1 MAVATQEAM
10 TGLQKAAVLC
20 LALGPEGASRITQK
34 LAEDEVEA
42 LMIEIA
48 RLDRV
53 DPEVA
58 ADVMREAASNAADQG
73 NVRAGGVGFARE
85 LLDKTFGP
93 TKAQSVAKRVA
104 SARPDQAGFAR
115 LRKADPQRLATM
127 FRKEHPQTLALI
139 LANLAP
145 AQTAAVLK
153 ELERPLSAEIAY
165 RMARMEKVSP
175 ETLQVIEASLGADAE
190 LDLSP
195 GMSRTGGPGTVATIL
210 NLLQGTIEKEIL
222 EQVAERDQ
230 ALSEQIRNLM
240 FVFEDLL
247 RLDDKALQRLLR
259 DVDTKTL
266 ALALKGASAEL
277 RDKMMGQMSQRAV
290 GVLKEEIEMLGPV
303 RMKDVEAAQSGIVT
317 QVRALEEAGEV
328 VIGGGADDVVVQ

>member
-1 MAVATQEAM
+1 MAAAVQEPM

-34 LAEDEVEA
+34 LAEDEVEQ
-42 LMIEIA
+42 LMVEIA
-48 RLDRV
+48 RLDSV
-53 DPEVA
+53 DASVA
-58 ADVMREAASNAADQG
+58 EQVLHEATTNASQHG
-73 NVRAGGVGFARE
+73 SMRAGGVGFAKE
-85 LLDKTFGP
+85 LLEKTFGP
-93 TKAQSVAKRVA
+93 TKAQSVVKRVA

-127 FRKEHPQTLALI
+127 FRQEHPQTLALI

-145 AQTAAVLK
+145 QQTAAVMK
-153 ELERPLSAEIAY
+153 EFERPLSAEIAF
-165 RMARMEKVSP
+165 RMAKMERVSP
-175 ETLQVIEASLGADAE
+175 ETLQVIEASLGADSE

-222 EQVAERDQ
+222 EQVAERDP

-247 RLDDKALQRLLR
+247 RLDDKGLQRLLR

-266 ALALKGASAEL
+266 ALALKGASVEL
-277 RDKMMGQMSQRAV
+277 RDKMMSQMSQRAV

-303 RMKDVEAAQSGIVT
+303 RMKDVEAAQSGIVQ
-317 QVRALEEAGEV
+317 QVRALEEAGEIV
-328 VIGGGADDVVVQ
+328 VGGGADDVVV

>member
-1 MAVATQEAM
+1 MTLAPQEPM

-34 LAEDEVEA
+34 LAEDEVEQ

-53 DPEVA
+53 DPVVA
-58 ADVMREAASNAADQG
+58 EHVMLEASNSASLLG
-73 NVRAGGVGFARE
+73 NVRSGGVGFAKE
-85 LLDKTFGP
+85 LLEKTFGSA
-93 TKAQSVAKRVA
+93 KAQSVAKRVA

-145 AQTAAVLK
+145 QQTAAVLK
-153 ELERPLSAEIAY
+153 EFERPLSAEIAY

-175 ETLQVIEASLGADAE
+175 ETLQVIEATLGADAE

-230 ALSEQIRNLM
+230 ALSDQIRNLM

-247 RLDDKALQRLLR
+247 RLDDKGLQRLLR
-259 DVDTKTL
+259 DVDTKSL
-266 ALALKGASAEL
+266 AMALKGASAEL
-277 RDKMMGQMSQRAV
+277 RTRMMGQMSQRAV

-303 RMKDVEAAQSGIVT
+303 RMKDVETAQSAVVQ
-317 QVRALEEAGEV
+317 QVRALEEAGEI
-328 VIGGGADDVVVQ
+328 VIGGGVDDVVVQ